1 MPSHESSAEGPFDR
15 RERRHRREWRL
26 PLFPQRRARLTHGVQ
41 FYDVVVDGARHERA
55 VWPRASMSHVAQR
68 FGFWDEVEVG

>member
-1 MPSHESSAEGPFDR
+1 
-15 RERRHRREWRL
+15 
-26 PLFPQRRARLTHGVQ
+26 
-41 FYDVVVDGARHERA
+41 VVVDGARHERA